1 MEKQRETE
9 SPFETPDG
17 GRSWS
22 RVWLPRIASSVIV
35 AVAAIGMARWVWQGT
50 SAFLAIVIFTL
61 FLAIALEPAIRL
73 LERRGMKRGL
83 AAGLVEVGG
92 LLAFVGITWVFVSLL
107 VEQFVA
113 IAEQVPEW
121 ADAVLAWFNQTFGTA
136 IVLPSSWADFEGLS
150 DNLTQWLG
158 GATGALVGFGSG
170 LAGGLVS
177 AFAIV
182 FLLYY
187 AMADGPK
194 MRRAVLS
201 PLPPDSQRVAAVV
214 WDTAIEKTGG
224 YVYSRLI
231 LATVAAVVQSIAFW
245 AIGLENPLALG
256 VFVGLV
262 SQLIPNIGT
271 FIGGAL
277 PVLVGLVQDPALAL
291 WVLVVLTVYQQIEN
305 YVFVPRVT
313 KETMDLHPAISF
325 SAVIIGANLLGFT
338 GLLLALPATATI
350 QSLIQAYGKRYELVE
365 EALGASEDS
374 PSR

>member
-1 MEKQRETE
+1 MEKQGESE
-9 SPFETPDG
+9 SPFETPEG

-22 RVWLPRIASSVIV
+22 RVWLPRIASSVVV
-35 AVAAIGMARWVWQGT
+35 AFAAIGMARWVWQGT

-73 LERRGMKRGL
+73 FERRGMKRGL

-92 LLAFVGITWVFVSLL
+92 LLAFGGIIWVFVSLL
-107 VEQFVA
+107 VEQFAA

-121 ADAVLAWFNQTFGTA
+121 ADAVLAWFNQTFGTD

-158 GATGALVGFGSG
+158 GATGALVNFGSG

-201 PLPPDSQRVAAVV
+201 PLPPDSQRVAAAV

-271 FIGGAL
+271 FVGGAL
-277 PVLVGLVQDPALAL
+277 PVLVGLVQDPVLAL

-305 YVFVPRVT
+305 YVFVPKVT

-325 SAVIIGANLLGFT
+325 SAVIIGASLLGFT

-350 QSLIQAYGKRYELVE
+350 QSLIQAYGKRYELIE
-365 EALGASEDS
+365 DAPGASEDGD
-374 PSR
+374 

>member
-1 MEKQRETE
+1 MEKERESE
-9 SPFETPDG
+9 SPFETPEG

-22 RVWLPRIASSVIV
+22 RVWLPRIASSVVV
-35 AVAAIGMARWVWQGT
+35 ALSAIGMARWVWQGT

-73 LERRGMKRGL
+73 FERRGMKRGL
-83 AAGLVEVGG
+83 AAGLVELGG

-277 PVLVGLVQDPALAL
+277 PVLVGLVQDPTLAL

-365 EALGASEDS
+365 EGMGASEDS
-374 PSR
+374 SSG